1 MTGLHILQFILIL
14 IVLVILH
21 EMGHMFV
28 AKWCGMRVERFSVF
42 FGRPLWSFRRGE
54 TEYGVGWL
62 PLGGYVKIT
71 GMSREELFDRVYD
84 VNGQLVSETPVAPE
98 IAARA
103 YCNSTTPRKVATI
116 LAGPMANVLVA
127 IIAFSLS
134 FWVGYPQYESSAVIH
149 SVSQDMPAALAG
161 LRPNDTITQINS
173 LRVYQHTD
181 TQGSN
186 VEDARKELAKNVGKP
201 VTLKF
206 ERAGKTI
213 TVVTPPLAAD
223 PNDPK
228 IGRLGITFRQDKI
241 GVDRQGPL
249 QGFGSALRFTGF
261 LTKEQVLALG
271 KLVTGDK
278 EVRDQVQGPIGM
290 GATYNEFAA
299 EGWGTILR
307 FAGIISLILAIM
319 NLIPL
324 LPLDGGHIM
333 FALTERIRGKHLSI
347 AVYQR
352 ASVIGL
358 GVVLVLAFFGFSN
371 DISHLTGSGFKP

>member
-1 MTGLHILQFILIL
+1 MTGIHILEFILIM

-21 EMGHMFV
+21 EMGHMVV

-42 FGRPLWSFRRGE
+42 FGRPLWSFTKGE
-54 TEYGVGWL
+54 TQYGVGWL

-71 GMSREELFDRVYD
+71 GMSREELFDREYD
-84 VNGQLVSETPVAPE
+84 AEGRMISETPVAPE

-127 IIAFSLS
+127 IVLFAVS
-134 FWVGYPQYESSAVIH
+134 FWVGYPRYESSATI
-149 SVSQDMPAALAG
+149 STVSADTPAAIAG
-161 LRPNDTITQINS
+161 LRPDDRLTQINA
-173 LRVYQHTD
+173 LKVYQFSD
-181 TQGSN
+181 TQEAN
-186 VEDARKELAKNVGKP
+186 VEAARKVLQTNVGKP
-201 VTLKF
+201 VTLKVL
-206 ERAGKTI
+206 RDGAMLTI
-213 TVVTPPLAAD
+213 VTPPLAAD
-223 PNDPK
+223 PADPT
-228 IGRLGITFRQDKI
+228 IGRLGITFRQDKV
-241 GVDRQGPL
+241 GVDRQGVFEGL
-249 QGFGSALRFTGF
+249 GSAVRFTGF
-261 LTKEQVLALG
+261 LTKEQTLALG

-290 GATYNEFAA
+290 GATYNDFAG

-324 LPLDGGHIM
+324 LPLDGGHIV
-333 FALTERIRGKHLSI
+333 FALAERIRGRHLSL

-352 ASVIGL
+352 ASIIGI
-358 GVVLVLAFFGFSN
+358 GIVLVLAFFGFSN
-371 DISHLTGSGFKP
+371 DITRLTGSGFTP